1 MTHTLGY
8 LVDVGVVLEEDIDGG
23 AVAVA
28 GSPVDG
34 RKAVFFCSLNYLTFF
49 FFTIKSCLT
58 GVALVDLGT
67 VLEQD
72 LDHFGVA
79 VVRSQVQGGRAN

>member
-34 RKAVFFCSLNYLTFF
+34 RKAVFFCLL
-49 FFTIKSCLT
+49 
-58 GVALVDLGT
+58 
-67 VLEQD
+67 
-72 LDHFGVA
+72 H
-79 VVRSQVQGGRAN
+79 